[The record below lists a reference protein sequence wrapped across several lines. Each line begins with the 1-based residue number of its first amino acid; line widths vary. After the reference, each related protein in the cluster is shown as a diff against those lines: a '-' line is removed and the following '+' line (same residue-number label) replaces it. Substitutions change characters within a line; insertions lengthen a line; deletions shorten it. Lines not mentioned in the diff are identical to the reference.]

1 MKIEKTENEITVKL
15 ENQTV
20 RYDRGKRSFQENY
33 LTKNGVEKI
42 EAWKKDLI
50 ENYGVDLDE
59 LRN

>member
-20 RYDRGKRSFQENY
+20 RYDRDKRSFQENY
-33 LTKNGVEKI
+33 LTGKGVQKI